1 MGGKVGLGTAISL
14 RYFLQRFV
22 RELQGRTEPM
32 NGKKRFAGAAKD
44 FAAGCFA
51 LGLTLVAAAA
61 PASGLELTEPQAA
74 LYSTVSIFP
83 PDASRM
89 TVCYGFVCRRREIVD
104 FMASDRAALT
114 KILAAGKASA
124 AAERAAVQ
132 KAVIW

>member
-14 RYFLQRFV
+14 RYFPQRFIRGV
-22 RELQGRTEPM
+22 QGQTELM
-32 NGKKRFAGAAKD
+32 NGKKRFAGAAEA

-51 LGLTLVAAAA
+51 LGLTLVAAAG
-61 PASGLELTEPQAA
+61 PASSFELTEPQAA

-104 FMASDRAALT
+104 FTASDRAAL
-114 KILAAGKASA
+114 I
-124 AAERAAVQ
+124 RVNHY
-132 KAVIW
+132 